1 MKESLAMKII
11 IAGTALL
18 FGLSAFIAVSEDKGM
33 TEDTAIIIEEQATS
47 LTEGTEDEEKVT
59 MTSANEEE
67 LWINLNTADE
77 TEFEKLDGIGT
88 YIAVEIVKYRQ
99 SNGDFRNREE
109 IKNVNGIGEGLY
121 LKIKDNIYVENPVYE
136 TTTELSTTREPTTT
150 AEPTEAVTTTEP
162 YTIIIEYPLDLNTAT
177 KEELMTLPYVGE
189 AEAEAI
195 IDLRNRIGVYSHV
208 YELLYVE
215 ELEQKEVAEIIEF
228 VTVSK

>member
-1 MKESLAMKII
+1 MKESAAMKII
-11 IAGTALL
+11 IAGAALL
-18 FGLSAFIAVSEDKGM
+18 LSLSAFIAVSEDKGM
-33 TEDTAIIIEEQATS
+33 TEDTAIVIEEQATS

-77 TEFEKLDGIGT
+77 TEFEKLDGIGEH
-88 YIAVEIVKYRQ
+88 IAVEIVKYRQ

-136 TTTELSTTREPTTT
+136 TTTEPTTT